1 MVGLERAKH
10 SWGPWP
16 PSHYGEASLTFLTV
30 LFPSCYLGMFSHR
43 LKNMP
48 GLEDEGMWFTVG
60 MKKLKRK
67 RERESFNPEAKKPKA
82 RI

>member
-1 MVGLERAKH
+1 
-10 SWGPWP
+10 
-16 PSHYGEASLTFLTV
+16 
-30 LFPSCYLGMFSHR
+30 MFSHR

-67 RERESFNPEAKKPKA
+67 RERESFNPEAIKPKA